1 MSFHSACLPGHS
13 QGMAIR
19 ICAIC
24 ALGTL
29 SIGLSG
35 CGSSDSS
42 SSSSTP
48 TPLTDPCDADWKA
61 NLLNGTPPANHH
73 SAPSD
78 ADHAA
83 LLRDLDISSVVDDL
97 KARLTDSHPCW
108 PADFGNYGP
117 FFVRLAW
124 HCSGSF
130 RESDGK
136 GGCGGGRQRFEPE
149 RSWDDNANLDKAR
162 ALLNPIKQKYGDA
175 LSWGDLMI
183 AAGTVALR
191 EMGTPIEQLCFGRID
206 EVDGTS
212 SLELGP
218 TAQQQASHPCEV
230 NGACGDDTGLG
241 ATTIGLIYVNPEGP
255 VHEEGGLPDTEPAN
269 SVEGIRSTFER
280 MGHSDRATVALIG
293 GGHAFGKSHGACPTG
308 PGHSPAET
316 FEANSEGSPWMGEC
330 SQAGGGVG
338 NGLNTFTAG
347 FEGQWTSTPLVWT
360 NQFFKD
366 LLNYQW
372 EVWDGPGGHK
382 QWRISGNESV
392 PSLMRL
398 TSDMALLEDDE
409 YKILVELYASDMTA
423 FDTDFNDAWFQLTT
437 THGSRWSE
445 ARKCDSGD
453 IPSRAQ
459 MLETDIVV

>member
-1 MSFHSACLPGHS
+1 
-13 QGMAIR
+13 MAIR

-29 SIGLSG
+29 SIGLIG
-35 CGSSDSS
+35 CGSSGS

-61 NLLNGTPPANHH
+61 NLLNGTPPVNHH
-73 SAPSD
+73 RAPSD
-78 ADHAA
+78 AEYAN
-83 LLRDLDISSVVDDL
+83 LVRDLNIDSVVEDL

-117 FFVRLAW
+117 FFIRLAW
-124 HCSGSF
+124 HCSGSY

-175 LSWGDLMI
+175 LSWGDLMV

-206 EVDGTS
+206 DVDGTS

-218 TAQQQASHPCEV
+218 TAQQRESHPCEV

-241 ATTIGLIYVNPEGP
+241 ATTVGLIYVNPEGP
-255 VHEEGGLPDTEPAN
+255 VDEEGGLPDPSPAR

-316 FEANSEGSPWMGEC
+316 FEANSNGSPWMGEC

-338 NGLNTFTAG
+338 NGLNTVTAG

-366 LLNYQW
+366 LLNENW
-372 EVWDGPGGHK
+372 ELWDGPGGHK
-382 QWRISGNESV
+382 QWRITDGNESV
-392 PSLMRL
+392 SSLMRL
-398 TSDMALLEDDE
+398 TSDMALLEDDQ
-409 YKILVELYASDMTA
+409 YRILVELYASDMAA

-445 ARKCDSGD
+445 AHKCDSGD
-453 IPSRAQ
+453 IPSTAQ
-459 MLETDIVV
+459 MLETDILV